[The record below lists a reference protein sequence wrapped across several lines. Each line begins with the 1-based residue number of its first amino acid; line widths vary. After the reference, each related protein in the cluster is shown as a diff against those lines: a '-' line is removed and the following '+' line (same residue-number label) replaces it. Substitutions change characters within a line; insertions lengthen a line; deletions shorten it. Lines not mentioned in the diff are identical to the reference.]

1 MSNYYVR
8 LIICS
13 IQMLGIIILFFNI
26 ISKFLLTLYYLAE
39 DEIEKEIGED
49 TEEGGKRIIL
59 KLYALIKYLDKI
71 DRII

>member
-1 MSNYYVR
+1 
-8 LIICS
+8 
-13 IQMLGIIILFFNI
+13 MLGIIILFFNI